1 LKVVQIGT
9 GGWGKNHTRIL
20 SQLGVLSA
28 VCDVDEERGKEYGEK
43 YSVNHYNSVDSLLDS
58 EDFDAAFVC
67 TPTSTHSK
75 IASQLIQAKKNVFVE
90 KPMTYLSEEGEDL
103 LELAK
108 RNHVLLTCGYIERF
122 NPAVGTVK
130 ELVESKKYVFVEKP
144 MTYDS
149 SEGEKLKQ
157 LAQKNKVILTCGYI
171 ERFNPAVDVV
181 KNFIKEK
188 KYGDLVMLEFHRE
201 NRMPLHIKDVGI
213 IYDTSVHDIDTAM
226 WLFDDTPEVVF
237 ARAGQ
242 IKHEHEDFAS
252 IMLGFK
258 DNKVAI
264 ISSNWI
270 TPTRV
275 RNFNAV
281 CTEAIISS
289 DFISQEVKIE
299 KSDDTEIPRHE
310 KQEPLLREIES
321 FLGAIDGK
329 NELIVKPEHA
339 VNVTK
344 IAEAALL
351 SSQKGTPIYLELK

>member
-1 LKVVQIGT
+1 MKVVQIGT

-20 SQLGVLSA
+20 AQLGVLTA
-28 VCDVDEERGKEYGEK
+28 VCDTDEKRAKEYGEK

-58 EDFDAAFVC
+58 EEFDAAFVC

-108 RNHVLLTCGYIERF
+108 RNKVLLTCGYIERF
-122 NPAVGTVK
+122 NPAVATVK
-130 ELVESKKYVFVEKP
+130 ELVQSKKF
-144 MTYDS
+144 
-149 SEGEKLKQ
+149 
-157 LAQKNKVILTCGYI
+157 
-171 ERFNPAVDVV
+171 
-181 KNFIKEK
+181 
-188 KYGDLVMLEFHRE
+188 GDLVMLEFHRE
-201 NRMPLHIKDVGI
+201 SRMPLHIKDVGI

-258 DNKVAI
+258 NNKVAI

-321 FLGAIDGK
+321 FLGAIEGK
-329 NELIVKPEHA
+329 NELIVKPQQA

>member
-1 LKVVQIGT
+1 MKVAQIGT

-20 SQLGVLSA
+20 SQLGVLTA
-28 VCDVDEERGKEYGEK
+28 VCDANKERSKEYSEK
-43 YSVNHYNSVDSLLDS
+43 YSVNSYDSVDSLLDS
-58 EDFDAAFVC
+58 EDFDAAFIC

-75 IASQLIQAKKNVFVE
+75 IASQLIQKKKNVFIE
-90 KPMTYLSEEGEDL
+90 KPLTYNSEDGEEL

-108 RNHVLLTCGYIERF
+108 KNNVLMTCGYIERF
-122 NPAVGTVK
+122 NPAVGVVK
-130 ELVESKKYVFVEKP
+130 DYVKSKKY
-144 MTYDS
+144 
-149 SEGEKLKQ
+149 GE
-157 LAQKNKVILTCGYI
+157 
-171 ERFNPAVDVV
+171 
-181 KNFIKEK
+181 
-188 KYGDLVMLEFHRE
+188 LVMLEFHRE

-226 WLFDDTPEVVF
+226 WLFDDTPQVVF
-237 ARAGQ
+237 ARSGR
-242 IKHEHEDFAS
+242 INHEHEDFAS

-258 DNKVAI
+258 DNKVAV

-281 CTEAIISS
+281 CTEGIISS

-299 KSDDTEIPRHE
+299 TKNDTEIPRKE
-310 KQEPLLREIES
+310 KEEPLLLEIKN
-321 FLGAIDGK
+321 FLGAVEGK
-329 NELIVKPEHA
+329 NELIVKPEQA

-344 IAEAALL
+344 IAEASLL